1 MVQDMFHTMATI
13 CMNDASKCAG
23 HGVVPTAMLR
33 IRIIMS
39 TAQRMM
45 SSKFKTWAQSTEAK
59 DSAKYT

>member
-45 SSKFKTWAQSTEAK
+45 SSKFKT
-59 DSAKYT
+59 